1 MSNTKLFA
9 ILGGLFFVIPLMVLA
24 FIYVWFQTQFVQLG
38 DWDDIDLVDTRWSL
52 AQGLNRCQF
61 DVTQVQQLTAYVHPR
76 YIWERT
82 PQAWPRGEGA
92 SDVFKPNGT
101 TYYAGENI
109 ASTSRVYIKK
119 KDGGPTMDVAVQN
132 SLSLAIPDRACAL
145 FK

>member
-1 MSNTKLFA
+1 MYDPTTNTKYE
-9 ILGGLFFVIPLMVLA
+9 LA
-24 FIYVWFQTQFVQLG
+24 MAAHLPSMPQSGSDRLPTV
-38 DWDDIDLVDTRWSL
+38 

-61 DVTQVQQLTAYVHPR
+61 DITQVQQLTAYVHPR

-101 TYYAGENI
+101 AYYAGENI
-109 ASTSRVYIKK
+109 ASTSRVYVKK
-119 KDGGPTMDVAVQN
+119 KEGGPTMDVAVQN
-132 SLSLAIPDRACAL
+132 SLSLAIPDRVCAL